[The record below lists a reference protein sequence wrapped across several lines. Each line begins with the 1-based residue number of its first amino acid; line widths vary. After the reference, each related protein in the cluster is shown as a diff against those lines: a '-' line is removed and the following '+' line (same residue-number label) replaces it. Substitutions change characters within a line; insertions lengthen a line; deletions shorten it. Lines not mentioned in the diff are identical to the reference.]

1 MTQLLSVSAPT
12 RMDRLAHAVS
22 SSGVWNTCR
31 DLAQLFG
38 LQPQRDWGADRRFDA
53 THGTD
58 TSGSVE
64 VEALGFSDS
73 DANAQAIRYLPSP
86 DYLTR
91 WLLNTVDV
99 DPRQT
104 AFVDVGCGKG
114 RVIAVASEFPFQRI
128 IGIDLS
134 FDLVATAVRNAGVLA
149 LRFPARTAIEAKVAD
164 AATFAYPDQSLLLH
178 LYHPFRAAVLA
189 RVLDNLQSSVRH
201 RPRRVVVAYLLYT
214 AAIDDVLATFA
225 SHPWLPLARREGSVL
240 GQHDWLIFDTNRCAQ
255 INRR

>member
-1 MTQLLSVSAPT
+1 MSQPPSVRLPS
-12 RMDRLAHAVS
+12 RLDRLGHAVS

-31 DLAQLFG
+31 DVAQLFG
-38 LQPQRDWGADRRFDA
+38 LQPPRDWGSDRGFDA
-53 THGTD
+53 LHGTD

-64 VEALGFSDS
+64 VDALGFSDA

-91 WLLNTVDV
+91 WLLKSMDV

-134 FDLVATAVRNAGVLA
+134 FDLVATAARNAGVLA
-149 LRFPARTAIEAKVAD
+149 RRFPTRTAIEAVVAD
-164 AATFAYPDQSLLLH
+164 AATFAYPHQPLLLH
-178 LYHPFRAAVLA
+178 LYHPFQASVLA
-189 RVLDNLQSSVRH
+189 RVLQNLHSSVRH
-201 RPRRVVVAYLLYT
+201 QPRRVVLAYLLYT
-214 AAIDDVLATFA
+214 AAIDEVLATFA
-225 SHPWLPLARREGSVL
+225 SHPWLPLVRREGSVL
-240 GQHDWLIFDTNRCAQ
+240 GQHDWLIFDSSRGAQ
-255 INRR
+255 INSR